1 MAEET
6 MKDFEAEIDASFR
19 NPNEGNDDP
28 AWIELEEALK
38 NKTVMNVKVGGI
50 VNGGLIAYINELRA
64 FIPASQISIQYVK
77 DLNEWLGKKLDVIV
91 ITAERENNRL
101 VLSGKAVEQ
110 MKRDADKKA
119 AFDSI
124 EVGSVV
130 TGKVEN
136 LTTYGAF
143 VDLGNNISGLLHISQ
158 MSLKRIAK
166 PSEVVKEGQEV
177 TVKVIKKEDGK
188 ISLSMKVLQQ
198 DKQAAEEE
206 EAKSSYQSGGDV
218 STSLGSLLAGI
229 KLD

>member
-6 MKDFEAEIDASFR
+6 MKDFEAEIDASF
-19 NPNEGNDDP
+19 NDPNEGNDDP
-28 AWIELEEALK
+28 AWIEMEEALK
-38 NKTVMNVKVGGI
+38 NKTVMNVKIGG
-50 VNGGLIAYINELRA
+50 VVKGGLIAYIEELRA
-64 FIPASQISIQYVK
+64 FIPASQISIQYVD

-119 AFDSI
+119 AFDAI
-124 EVGSVV
+124 EVGSVI

-177 TVKVIKKEDGK
+177 TVKVLKKEDGK

-198 DKQAAEEE
+198 DKQVAEEE
-206 EAKSSYQSGGDV
+206 EAKASYQSGGEA